1 VASGEK
7 TKVEV
12 KNGGKRRSGEES
24 RIKYE
29 ASEQDHYPDS
39 LCKHS
44 TNFSHINHNCIL
56 SNTSISMLI
65 IPPTNYITNPKA
77 GRNLKR
83 KK

>member
-29 ASEQDHYPDS
+29 ASKITIRTVCANLVPIS
-39 LCKHS
+39 LK
-44 TNFSHINHNCIL
+44 
-56 SNTSISMLI
+56 
-65 IPPTNYITNPKA
+65 
-77 GRNLKR
+77 
-83 KK
+83 